1 MTPRVLLVSNF
12 LSDSRTPCVAEALA
26 VRLRARHWSVLTT
39 SSQQNKAL
47 RLLDMVQTIWRRR
60 HEYDVAQV
68 DVYGTLA
75 FVFAEVSCAALRLA
89 GKPYVLT
96 LHGGTLPDRGRR
108 SPRRMRRLLR
118 SAAAVTVPSR
128 YLLERMAPYRQDL
141 TLLPNAIDVPASG
154 HRTRRRIAP
163 RLVWIRSFHRLYN
176 PCLAVHTLRLLS
188 RDVAD
193 ARLTM
198 LGPDKGDGSLAETE
212 QLARSEGLSS
222 RVELP
227 GRCDKRDVPRWLES
241 GDIFLNTA
249 NADNAPVSVLEAM
262 ASGLCVVSTNVG
274 GMPYLLEH
282 ERDALLVPPDDPGA
296 MAAAV
301 RRLLAE
307 PELAETISVG
317 ARRKAE
323 QCDWPRVLDEWQHIL
338 DAAANRRDRP
348 RTEQRQDASASP
360 ARDAAEPP
368 FAI

>member
-26 VRLRARHWSVLTT
+26 ARLRGRGWSVLTT
-39 SSQQNKAL
+39 SSRRNKAL

-89 GKPYVLT
+89 RKPYVLT
-96 LHGGTLPDRGRR
+96 LHGGTLPERGRR

-128 YLLERMAPYRQDL
+128 YLLDRMAPYRPDL
-141 TLLPNAIDVPASG
+141 TLLPNAIDVPTSG
-154 HRTRRRIAP
+154 YRVRRHIVP

-188 RDVAD
+188 RDMPD

-198 LGPDKGDGSLAETE
+198 LGPDKGDGSLAEIE
-212 QLARSEGLSS
+212 QLARREGLAA

-227 GRCDKRDVPRWLES
+227 GRCDKGDVPRWLKG
-241 GDIFLNTA
+241 GDIFLNTT

-274 GMPYLLEH
+274 GLPYLLAH
-282 ERDALLVPPDDPGA
+282 ERDALLVPPDDADA

-301 RRLLAE
+301 RRLLTE
-307 PELAETISVG
+307 PELAQTISAG

-323 QCDWPRVLDEWQHIL
+323 QFDWPRVLDQWRQIL
-338 DAAANRRDRP
+338 E
-348 RTEQRQDASASP
+348 TASI
-360 ARDAAEPP
+360 AR
-368 FAI
+368 